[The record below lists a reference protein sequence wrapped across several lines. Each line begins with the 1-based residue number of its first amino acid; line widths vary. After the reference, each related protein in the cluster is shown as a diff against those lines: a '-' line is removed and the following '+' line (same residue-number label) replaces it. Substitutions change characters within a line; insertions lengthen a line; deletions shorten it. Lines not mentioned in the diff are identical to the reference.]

1 LPRPFSSRRE
11 FRTYNVDPKPEDA
24 SDNLI
29 VNRRMAQTA
38 LAKPV
43 CNNFMKSPGSD
54 DEIDPVDFSPD
65 NGLAL

>member
-1 LPRPFSSRRE
+1 M
-11 FRTYNVDPKPEDA
+11 DPKPEDA